1 MAEMYV
7 TETPA
12 MDVSVAELG
21 QGTPVLYLH
30 DVLFDL
36 VGVDGQA
43 PRFLENLAKSHR
55 IFAPALPGFRDLKQ
69 LEGFTSVAD
78 YVLLVQDLLSLLGLN
93 RPHVIGT
100 GLGAWIASE
109 LAVFHPDSIGTL
121 TLVNAFGLR
130 VEGHPPARFFDA
142 AAPNPLGGRKE
153 IRELLFAE
161 PDSAP
166 ALDVLPDF
174 PDDDVNERYFT
185 HVHAAARIGWE
196 PPAFYDPRLGG
207 RLDRITV
214 PTHVVWGAQ
223 NRLVDVAHAKAYEAG
238 IAHATLTIV
247 EDAGQAITVE
257 QPEQLAAAVTSFLQ
271 ANDR

>member
-1 MAEMYV
+1 MAEMYL

-121 TLVNAFGLR
+121 TLVNAFGLQ
-130 VEGHPPARFFDA
+130 VDGHPTARFFDA
-142 AAPNPLGGRKE
+142 GAPNPLGGRRE
-153 IRELLFAE
+153 IRGLLFAA
-161 PDSAP
+161 PDASP
-166 ALDVLPDF
+166 GVDILPDF
-174 PDDDVNERYFT
+174 PDDETNERYFT

-196 PPAFYDPRLGG
+196 PPAFYDPRLLG
-207 RLDRITV
+207 RLGRITA
-214 PTHVVWGAQ
+214 PTHVVWGAE
-223 NRLVDVAHAKAYEAG
+223 NHLVDIAHAKAFESG
-238 IAHATLTIV
+238 IGAAKLTV
-247 EDAGQAITVE
+247 LQGAGQAITVE
-257 QPEQLAAAVTSFLQ
+257 QPDALAEAVTTFLQ
-271 ANDR
+271 AHDR